1 MTPTQ
6 SYYLDLFVNFL
17 FWGLWIAMFVTAVE
31 ALFPV
36 LQGRKK

>member
-6 SYYLDLFVNFL
+6 AHLLDFILNSV
-17 FWGLWIAMFVTAVE
+17 FWGLWIALFITAVE

-36 LQGRKK
+36 LQGRRK

>member
-6 SYYLDLFVNFL
+6 AYYLDFFLNSL
-17 FWGLWIAMFVTAVE
+17 FWGLWITMFVTAVD

-36 LQGRKK
+36 LQGRRK